1 MGASDG
7 PNAPEGGGDRPGRVR
22 ASVDEDDVD
31 EPLDMGD
38 LYDELQALSEVVDD
52 PEERERVA
60 AAMRTAAAVE
70 PASVFGRVVHGFDR
84 GDVSEALLG
93 STLFGIPM
101 LVEGGTTE
109 VGEFMTT
116 HPISIVG
123 TLAFTILSVVGIL
136 YVSDIQDV
144 RVTNAIFGVIPRRL
158 VGVLGVSL
166 VFAVVSMTAWGR
178 VTWTD
183 PEFALASIAIAW
195 VPMAIGAALGDIL
208 PGT

>member
-1 MGASDG
+1 MTDADEAATAVERGA
-7 PNAPEGGGDRPGRVR
+7 PTGGGG
-22 ASVDEDDVD
+22 SD
-31 EPLDMGD
+31 EPPDMGD
-38 LYDELQALSEVVDD
+38 LYDELEALAATVDA

-70 PASVFGRVVHGFDR
+70 SPGVFGRVVKGFGR
-84 GDVSEALLG
+84 GDLAEVLLG

-109 VGEFMTT
+109 VGAYMTT
-116 HPISIVG
+116 HPLYVAG
-123 TLAFTILSVVGIL
+123 TLAFTVAVVVGLL

-144 RVTNAIFGVIPRRL
+144 RVTHAYFGVVPRRL
-158 VGVLGVSL
+158 VGVLGGSFL
-166 VFAVVSMTAWGR
+166 FAVAAMTAWGR
-178 VTWTD
+178 VSWAE
-183 PEFALASIAIAW
+183 PELALASVAIAW